1 MRLKFTTT
9 RDRIWE
15 TKINENEFFQWMEMY
30 GSASVATGKQVI
42 SFLEYKYMG
51 ILMDTQRE
59 SVRSFEGNVSK
70 SFMNRYKFIE
80 DTLKYNL

>member
-9 RDRIWE
+9 RDRIWD

-30 GSASVATGKQVI
+30 GSSVSTGKQVI
-42 SFLEYKYMG
+42 SFLEYRYWG

-59 SVRSFEGNVSK
+59 SVRSFEGKVSK
-70 SFMNRYKFIE
+70 SFMNRYKLIE